1 MSYFD
6 TSYSYLCKNK
16 EIMAKDL
23 FNRYIWLVDTIYQAH
38 GITFEEINEKWLRNS
53 MSEGLDIPLKT
64 FHNHRKAIE
73 EIFDINIV
81 CDKRGGYKYYIE
93 NADDTEKGGIRTW
106 LLNTFAVNNLINESH
121 HLKRRILFEQ
131 IPSGQKYLT
140 PLIESMRDGKTVVL
154 RYKSF
159 WRQDEYSVEVEPF
172 LVKVFRQRWYL
183 LARNPRKDVLRIY
196 ALDRIRE
203 LKQVENTFT
212 LPKDFSPEDYFYNSF
227 GIISPDNC
235 PPEVVKLKVYGTQK
249 EYFRTLPLHH
259 SQEEIEITDEYTV
272 FRYYL
277 SPTYDFIQEILSH
290 GYNVEVLAP
299 KHVRDEVR
307 QHAEVIAS
315 RG

>member
-93 NADDTEKGGIRTW
+93 NADDMEKGGIRTW

-235 PPEVVKLKVYGTQK
+235 QPEVVKLKVYGTQK

>member
-1 MSYFD
+1 
-6 TSYSYLCKNK
+6 
-16 EIMAKDL
+16 MAKDL

-73 EIFDINIV
+73 EIFDISIV

-93 NADDTEKGGIRTW
+93 NADDMEKGGIRTW

-140 PLIESMRDGKTVVL
+140 PLIEAMRDGKTVVL

-203 LKQVENTFT
+203 LRQAENTFT
-212 LPKDFSPEDYFYNSF
+212 VPK
-227 GIISPDNC
+227 
-235 PPEVVKLKVYGTQK
+235 
-249 EYFRTLPLHH
+249 
-259 SQEEIEITDEYTV
+259 
-272 FRYYL
+272 
-277 SPTYDFIQEILSH
+277 EILSH

>member
-16 EIMAKDL
+16 KIMAKDL
-23 FNRYIWLVDTIYQAH
+23 FKRYIWLVDTIYQAH

-73 EIFDINIV
+73 EIFDINII
-81 CDKRGGYKYYIE
+81 CDKRSGYKYYIE
-93 NADDTEKGGIRTW
+93 NADDMEKGGIRTW

-140 PLIESMRDGKTVVL
+140 PLIEAMRDGKTVVM

-203 LKQVENTFT
+203 LRQTEKPFA

-259 SQEEIEITDEYTV
+259 SQEEIENTDEYTV

>member
-16 EIMAKDL
+16 KIMAKDL
-23 FNRYIWLVDTIYQAH
+23 FKRYIWLVDTIYQAH

-73 EIFDINIV
+73 EIFDINII
-81 CDKRGGYKYYIE
+81 CDKRSGYKYYIE
-93 NADDTEKGGIRTW
+93 NADDMEKGGIRTW

>member
-1 MSYFD
+1 
-6 TSYSYLCKNK
+6 
-16 EIMAKDL
+16 MAKDL

-73 EIFDINIV
+73 EIFDISIV

-93 NADDTEKGGIRTW
+93 NADDMEKGGIRTW

-140 PLIESMRDGKTVVL
+140 PLIEAMRDGKTVVL

-203 LKQVENTFT
+203 FRQTENTFT

-307 QHAEVIAS
+307 QHAEAIAS

>member
-1 MSYFD
+1 
-6 TSYSYLCKNK
+6 
-16 EIMAKDL
+16 MAKDL

-64 FHNHRKAIE
+64 FYNHRKAIE

-93 NADDTEKGGIRTW
+93 NADDMEKGGIRTW

-140 PLIESMRDGKTVVL
+140 PLIEAMRDGKTVVL

-203 LKQVENTFT
+203 LKQVENTFM

>member
-1 MSYFD
+1 MPHFD
-6 TSYSYLCKNK
+6 TSFPYLCKKNK
-16 EIMAKDL
+16 RKESWQKT
-23 FNRYIWLVDTIYQAH
+23 YST
-38 GITFEEINEKWLRNS
+38 GTFGWSTPFIRHTAS
-53 MSEGLDIPLKT
+53 HS
-64 FHNHRKAIE
+64 RKAIE
-73 EIFDINIV
+73 EIFDIIIV

-93 NADDTEKGGIRTW
+93 NADDMEKGGIRTW

-140 PLIESMRDGKTVVL
+140 PLIEAMRDGKTVVL

-203 LKQVENTFT
+203 LRQTENTFT
-212 LPKDFSPEDYFYNSF
+212 LPKNFSPEDYFYNSF

-259 SQEEIEITDEYTV
+259 SQEEIENTDEYTV

-290 GYNVEVLAP
+290 GYNFFNLLLTRFYFFITP
-299 KHVRDEVR
+299 S
-307 QHAEVIAS
+307 INC
-315 RG
+315 

>member
-6 TSYSYLCKNK
+6 ISYSYLCKNK

-93 NADDTEKGGIRTW
+93 NADDMEKGGIRTW

-140 PLIESMRDGKTVVL
+140 PLIEAMRDGKTVVL

-203 LKQVENTFT
+203 LRQTENTFT
-212 LPKDFSPEDYFYNSF
+212 LPKDFSPEDYFYTSF

-259 SQEEIEITDEYTV
+259 SQEEIENTDEYTV

-290 GYNVEVLAP
+290 GYSVEVLAP
-299 KHVRDEVR
+299 KHVRNEVR